1 MTGKYKDIVEE
12 VFGKSKKADDRVS
25 ALFTRFKH
33 PSQVS
38 LEKGQ
43 MCPCDLKESPAAKD
57 TGSSGNKPFQS
68 AKGARYE
75 FGSKRTIKNKE
86 LIHQVRTVVVAGL
99 VAVAFVLAFL
109 VGSYLRQHGN
119 DSTKM
124 MQEKQYVNRS
134 QIVGPLE
141 KQPLLNVQPESVSGE
156 SSPDESVSAKI
167 NKNSTPL
174 DWQHVINW
182 GRLLG
187 QISATIPKTVQ
198 LRVLESGD
206 GSQCFLEG
214 RALSADVL
222 HDFVDALNTNR
233 QVKSAEL
240 TQTRI
245 GKWNSQDLLKFSIS
259 CCLVSDTKTPANV
272 DGDYNNSGFD
282 GSRLFTPT
290 EAEKFFANTQPV
302 SEQTG
307 CMVKSFLVS
316 PKDAVFE
323 DKKTNGRITKK
334 HAVLTLL
341 GGYQNILKAVE
352 KLQNRPQGVW
362 LDSVSIKE
370 GSGTGELECSVGISV
385 YVADSA
391 G

>member
-1 MTGKYKDIVEE
+1 VTDKYKDIVEE
-12 VFGKSKKADDRVS
+12 VFGKSTKADDRVS

-43 MCPCDLKESPAAKD
+43 MCPYDLKESPAAKD

-86 LIHQVRTVVVAGL
+86 LVHQVRTVVVAGL

-119 DSTKM
+119 DSTKV

-141 KQPLLNVQPESVSGE
+141 KQPLLNVQPESVSG
-156 SSPDESVSAKI
+156 KI

-198 LRVLESGD
+198 LSVLESGD
-206 GSQCFLEG
+206 SSQLFLEG

-222 HDFVDALNTNR
+222 HDFVDALSTNG

-245 GKWNSQDLLKFSIS
+245 GKWKSQDLLIFSIS

-282 GSRLFTPT
+282 RSRLFTPT
-290 EAEKFFANTQPV
+290 EAEKFFGSTLQV

-362 LDSVSIKE
+362 LDSVSIQE
-370 GSGTGELECSVGISV
+370 GSGNGELECSVGISV